1 MMKSI
6 VKEKLVSFKTLEQ
19 IVFGLK
25 NEILNST
32 VQADSG
38 VYFCI
43 VDIYSFIQKW
53 YCYLSF

>member
-1 MMKSI
+1 M
-6 VKEKLVSFKTLEQ
+6 
-19 IVFGLK
+19 K

-43 VDIYSFIQKW
+43 VEIYSFIQKW